1 MRIITRPD
9 RRVLTAV
16 AAVVSGIS
24 LALAVPVA
32 AQNNAA
38 AAGGESSITYAD
50 LADLALG
57 APLTIMAE
65 VRRTSKIDPER
76 TGPVRPGWAR
86 VYVEAE
92 TRSLLAGT
100 TPIGEKLKYLADVK
114 LTSRGKV
121 PKLKG
126 ETVVLFARPVPGSSD
141 EIQLVAPDAQVPI
154 TKINTTSLRSLLAE
168 KLSPDAAPV
177 VTGVRDALH
186 TPGNLAGEGETQ
198 IFLKTKDGSPASIAV
213 VRAPGQPP
221 VWGLSTGELVQID
234 ARPPRPGTLEWYRLA
249 CSLPA
254 ALPAEAQL
262 ASDPALRQQAA
273 ADYQVVIEQLGP
285 CERVREF

>member
-1 MRIITRPD
+1 M
-9 RRVLTAV
+9 L
-16 AAVVSGIS
+16 AAVISGIS
-24 LALAVPVA
+24 LAVAAPLA
-32 AQNNAA
+32 AQNPPAGAA
-38 AAGGESSITYAD
+38 GESSITYAD
-50 LADLALG
+50 LADLALD
-57 APLTIMAE
+57 APLAITAE
-65 VRRTSKIDPER
+65 VRRTSRIDPER

-86 VYVEAE
+86 IYVEAE
-92 TRSLLAGT
+92 TKSLLAGT

-114 LTSRGKV
+114 LTAKGKV

-141 EIQLVAPDAQVPI
+141 EIQLVAPDAQIPAFKV
-154 TKINTTSLRSLLAE
+154 NTTSLRSLLAE

-234 ARPPRPGTLEWYRLA
+234 ARPPRAGTLEWYRLA

-254 ALPAEAQL
+254 TLPAEAQL
-262 ASDPALRQQAA
+262 ASDPALRQQAS
-273 ADYQVVIEQLGP
+273 ADYATVIRQLGP
-285 CERVREF
+285 CERKREF

>member
-1 MRIITRPD
+1 M
-9 RRVLTAV
+9 V
-16 AAVVSGIS
+16 AAAAAGIS
-24 LALAVPVA
+24 LAVAAPLA
-32 AQNNAA
+32 AQNSAGEAA
-38 AAGGESSITYAD
+38 GESSVTYAD
-50 LADLALG
+50 LADLTLD
-57 APLTIMAE
+57 APLAITAE
-65 VRRTSKIDPER
+65 VRRTSRIDPSR

-86 VYVEAE
+86 IYVEAE
-92 TRSLLAGT
+92 TKSLLAGN

-141 EIQLVAPDAQVPI
+141 EIQLIAPDAQVPAAQ
-154 TKINTTSLRSLLAE
+154 INTVSLRSLLAE

-177 VTGVRDALH
+177 VTGVRDVLH

-213 VRAPGQPP
+213 VRAPSQPP

-254 ALPAEAQL
+254 ALPVEAQL

-285 CERVREF
+285 CERRREF

>member
-1 MRIITRPD
+1 MKNRPD
-9 RRVLTAV
+9 RRILSTIAS
-16 AAVVSGIS
+16 ASLS
-24 LALAVPVA
+24 LALLAAMPAA
-32 AQNNAA
+32 AQDPQS
-38 AAGGESSITYAD
+38 ESALTYAD
-50 LADLALG
+50 LADLAIG
-57 APLTIMAE
+57 APLTITAE
-65 VRRTSKIDPER
+65 LRRMSKIDPER

-100 TPIGEKLKYLADVK
+100 TPIGEDLKYLADVK
-114 LTSRGKV
+114 LTAKGKV

-126 ETVVLFARPVPGSSD
+126 ETVVLFARPVAGRMD
-141 EIQLVAPDAQVPI
+141 EIQLVAPDAQILASKVD
-154 TKINTTSLRSLLAE
+154 TTSLRSLLAE
-168 KLSPDAAPV
+168 KLSPDAPPV

-213 VRAPGQPP
+213 VRSPGQPP

-249 CSLPA
+249 CSLPQ
-254 ALPAEAQL
+254 ALPPEAQL
-262 ASDPALRQQAA
+262 STDPRLRQQAS
-273 ADYQVVIEQLGP
+273 ADYATVIEDLGA
-285 CERVREF
+285 CERKREF